1 MSEPNINIITI
12 HSRWLLLPKNPP
24 SSSQLSQLGYSQGRG
39 SSDCLAFLYYTKHLE
54 ATIFVI
60 WLYINKSELTITNI
74 HKIIILISNESYY
87 FIRIRSL

>member
-1 MSEPNINIITI
+1 MAA
-12 HSRWLLLPKNPP
+12 PP
-24 SSSQLSQLGYSQGRG
+24 QESSFLFKLSFSSQLSQLGYSQGRG

-60 WLYINKSELTITNI
+60 WLYINKYELTITNI